1 MENREMI
8 AWLILGVSSLLLFNK
23 IRKLPKPLARIVLI
37 IMGALV
43 LIMVAMSVLVPE
55 VLTEGV
61 TWIHTNLQLK

>member
-8 AWLILGVSSLLLFNK
+8 AWLILGVSALLLFNK